1 MGLWYSEGKSQA
13 SHGPPC
19 LGLSPLQRAVN
30 CPLPSLLASTTRL
43 QNVAST
49 LSPFPHLPHA
59 STHCNLVAFTVIN
72 KYLFVLHLMT
82 QLNPFLGFTIIYDTV
97 VSPCFYNECSLAL
110 ALRPHS
116 PGVVVNPWE
125 SAHATSDL
133 LCLAVIYV

>member
-1 MGLWYSEGKSQA
+1 MPYSY
-13 SHGPPC
+13 
-19 LGLSPLQRAVN
+19 